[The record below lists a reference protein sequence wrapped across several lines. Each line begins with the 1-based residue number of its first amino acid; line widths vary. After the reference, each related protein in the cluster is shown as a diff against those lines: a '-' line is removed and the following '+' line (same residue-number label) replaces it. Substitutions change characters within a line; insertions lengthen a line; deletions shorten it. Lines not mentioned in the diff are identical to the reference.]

1 MKVVHVLKSPHRR
14 RHTRRYKKLKKIN
27 LSPYILPKELQGGFL
42 PALIPIIA
50 AAISAAPAIAGT
62 VIAAKNANRS

>member
-1 MKVVHVLKSPHRR
+1 MKVVHVLKSSRR
-14 RHTRRYKKLKKIN
+14 RRYPTRRKNYKKNMGHYMFTKQM
-27 LSPYILPKELQGGFL
+27 QGGFL

-62 VIAAKNANRS
+62 VIAAQNNKRS